1 MAKSKTYDSIY
12 VSFIISGN
20 YGHLGGYLPKD
31 KIYSY
36 LEKLT
41 KQDTKAEHCALYS
54 FVFSG
59 FPYAKS
65 FKQQLIVKPEW
76 RVDDE
81 GFGMKPLCSARDA
94 DACLRNIKNGKCRD
108 PFIIENIGTVFF
120 PGKYG
125 KQR

>member
-1 MAKSKTYDSIY
+1 MAKSKNDDSIY
-12 VSFIISGN
+12 VSFVIPGN

-31 KIYSY
+31 KVYEY

-41 KQDTKAEHCALYS
+41 KQDTKSEHCALYS

-65 FKQQLIVKPEW
+65 FKQQLMIKPEW
-76 RVDDE
+76 HVDDE
-81 GFGMKPLCSARDA
+81 GFVMKSLCLAPNA
-94 DACLRNIKNGKCRD
+94 KACFRNIKTGKCRD
-108 PFIIENIGTVFF
+108 PFIVKNIGEVFW
-120 PGKYG
+120 PDKYA